1 VADHQPSSVSRLRS
15 TIARAGQLLPQP
27 RIGSHSS

>member
-15 TIARAGQLLPQP
+15 TIAWQLLPQR